1 MFART
6 LVNRFFVLV
15 TNKPRQSTFQT
26 SDVPLPPYQTDDLP
40 GLVNT
45 IHNST
50 AHPTAM
56 DGLDTSVTTLLACK
70 SISTS
75 QDSLLDP
82 STETLSHTPI
92 SSHQTLSFSLPPS
105 SEIVE
110 PPEIIKPPENT
121 VTATQMS
128 FEKISSTPLTPT
140 ASTMQNM
147 MKNEFAKLHAR
158 IDQAISTQIV
168 PNKHLSLPE
177 RPEWVTHFADRLEDV
192 YRLLK
197 TNSKN
202 IAKLEARLDQR
213 TPDVVAQPRED
224 DQQAPT
230 LLQELKESITKANRD
245 ATERLES
252 LERQVQLLHSREAI
266 LTVPASG
273 IPIPTVQVERP

>member
-1 MFART
+1 MSNIR
-6 LVNRFFVLV
+6 LIN
-15 TNKPRQSTFQT
+15 
-26 SDVPLPPYQTDDLP
+26 SDEE
-40 GLVNT
+40 
-45 IHNST
+45 
-50 AHPTAM
+50 
-56 DGLDTSVTTLLACK
+56 

-213 TPDVVAQPRED
+213 TPDTITPGVQFP
-224 DQQAPT
+224 PSG
-230 LLQELKESITKANRD
+230 LLIARD
-245 ATERLES
+245 ARGELTKEGSLKHQQTGAISQNVPIKPPVVTIMSELPYAQTQPATRQLPPISCEAAYKQFLQDTADADAEPSFSAKPNES
-252 LERQVQLLHSREAI
+252 TIVIHNGIRFIDYTVFRKAI
-266 LTVPASG
+266 QST
-273 IPIPTVQVERP
+273 